1 MERGEERA
9 SSETAA
15 AVPGGEQRWPGG
27 PHEAQ
32 EEEEGPQLEQGGP
45 TADQGPPQCQSR
57 VEALPISLPWLRR

>member
-32 EEEEGPQLEQGGP
+32 EEEGLQLEQEEAAADRGP
-45 TADQGPPQCQSR
+45 LQCQSR
-57 VEALPISLPWLRR
+57 VVGLPVSLP